1 MNTEVQTGTNTLS
14 TRNPALFESIRT
26 FVEEAIALAQSRISM
41 GDPLPAEQR
50 DEWEPVEY
58 NEFTYRRQSSTRIHF
73 VYFFY
78 QMRETLIALN
88 SYSLAT
94 AAIAQDRIWS
104 EHMNT
109 LVGTTLSASRVEP
122 ESLLFG
128 IAAQAL
134 KNQTSVTST
143 TTSIATE
150 IERID
155 DQFLSPTVP
164 QKRVMPLRGITITE
178 NVRLNSQLS
187 IEKLSQEQVKELL
200 NLGIA
205 TPNFMDSLGD
215 FVNNAPTV
223 AVVSKFDLPKVIGGN
238 SDEVSRKLA
247 IAQVSELI
255 SQLEQNE
262 KKAIDLLT
270 LLHDAP
276 IAPLAVIMR
285 GEGIA
290 ANGHSIQRL
299 GTFDSWILERKE
311 LVADTANLLTHYWQ
325 TISQSSKSLRA
336 INIAIRRYSD
346 AMTRSSLDDRLLD
359 LMICA
364 ESLYFNED
372 GEQSELKHRLSY
384 RAALLLG
391 TSPEEKK
398 HIYGFMNSAYNK
410 RSKVVHGKVH
420 TTRRAEAVELEEI
433 IKQLSGY
440 LQKTILK
447 MLALSASRS
456 PNKTLIDWTDLMFQ

>member
-1 MNTEVQTGTNTLS
+1 MNADLQTERNTLS
-14 TRNPALFESIRT
+14 TRNPALLASIRA
-26 FVEEAIALAQSRISM
+26 FVQEAIAIAQSKIST
-41 GDPLPAEQR
+41 GFPLPAEQR
-50 DEWEPVEY
+50 DDWEPVEY
-58 NEFTYRRQSSTRIHF
+58 NEFTYKRQPSTRIHF
-73 VYFFY
+73 FVFFY
-78 QMRETLIALN
+78 QMREELTALN
-88 SYSLAT
+88 SYSVAT
-94 AAIAQDRIWS
+94 GAIAEDEIWS

-109 LVGTTLSASRVEP
+109 LVGTTLSASRVDS

-128 IAAQAL
+128 IAAQSL
-134 KNQTSVTST
+134 KNSVAA
-143 TTSIATE
+143 IASE
-150 IERID
+150 IEKIE
-155 DQFLSPTVP
+155 DQFLSSTVP
-164 QKRVMPLRGITITE
+164 QRRVIPLRGITITE
-178 NVRLNSQLS
+178 NIQLSSQLS
-187 IEKLSQEQVKELL
+187 IERLSQEQVTDLL

-205 TPNFMDSLGD
+205 TPNFMDPLGH
-215 FVNNAPTV
+215 FVNNAPSV
-223 AVVSKFDLPKVIGGN
+223 AVVSKFDLPKVVGRIP
-238 SDEVSRKLA
+238 DEGSRQLA
-247 IAQVSELI
+247 LDQVSDLI

-262 KKAIDLLT
+262 KKAIDLLA

-276 IAPLAVIMR
+276 IAPLAVLMR

-290 ANGHSIQRL
+290 TNGHSIQRL

-311 LVADTANLLTHYWQ
+311 FATDTANLLTKYWSI
-325 TISQSSKSLRA
+325 ISQSSKSLRA

-420 TTRRAEAVELEEI
+420 TTRRAEAVELEAI
-433 IKQLSGY
+433 IKQFSSY

-447 MLALSASRS
+447 MLELSASQH

>member
-1 MNTEVQTGTNTLS
+1 LSTEVQTIENRLS
-14 TRNPALFESIRT
+14 TRSPALFASVSV
-26 FVEEAIALAQSRISM
+26 FVGEAIALAQSKIMM
-41 GDPLPAEQR
+41 GVPLPAEQR
-50 DEWEPVEY
+50 EEWESVEH
-58 NEFTYRRQSSTRIHF
+58 NESTYRRQPSTQIHF
-73 VYFFY
+73 FVFVY
-78 QMRETLIALN
+78 QMREELIALN
-88 SYSLAT
+88 SYLLAKT
-94 AAIAQDRIWS
+94 AITEDRIWS
-104 EHMNT
+104 KHMNT
-109 LVGTTLSASRVEP
+109 LVGTTLSASRMEP

-134 KNQTSVTST
+134 KNQSSLKDTAI
-143 TTSIATE
+143 SITTE
-150 IERID
+150 IEKFEE
-155 DQFLSPTVP
+155 QFLSSTIS
-164 QKRVMPLRGITITE
+164 QKRVMPLRGIALTE
-178 NVRLNSQLS
+178 SIHLSPQLS
-187 IEKLSQEQVKELL
+187 IEKLSSEEVKELL
-200 NLGIA
+200 NRGVV

-215 FVNNAPTV
+215 FIHNAPTV
-223 AVVSKFDLPKVIGGN
+223 AVVSRFNLPKVLGQ
-238 SDEVSRKLA
+238 SPDEGSRQLA
-247 IAQVSELI
+247 VDQISEII
-255 SQLEQNE
+255 SQLDQDE
-262 KKAIDLLT
+262 KRALDLLT
-270 LLHDAP
+270 LIHDAP
-276 IAPLAVIMR
+276 IVPLAVIML

-290 ANGHSIQRL
+290 ANGYSIQRL
-299 GTFDSWILERKE
+299 GTIDSWILERKDFSGE
-311 LVADTANLLTHYWQ
+311 SANSLIQYWK

-398 HIYGFMNSAYNK
+398 QIYGFMNSAYNK

-420 TTRRAEAVELEEI
+420 TTRRTEAIELEAI

-447 MLALSASRS
+447 MLELSASRH